1 MAELNNISQRPSRRA
16 TKSKTQ
22 ATKSRI
28 YASSLCKIFIRLNAL
43 ILGKPFMDRAQ
54 LSDDRPVAHKRRE
67 RLALG

>member
-28 YASSLCKIFIRLNAL
+28 YASSLCKIFIRPNAL
-43 ILGKPFMDRAQ
+43 MLGKPFMDIAR
-54 LSDDRPVAHKRRE
+54 LGDDRPVTHKRRE
-67 RLALG
+67 QPALG